1 MNPVFSYVTDHFSRY
16 ARLLAL
22 SALGLSLLAALLL
35 SPSDAESARTKR
47 IVALTPFAAN
57 ALADTGKRPA
67 AIGRFAAGST
77 TKYTNYRSP
86 RLKGVRQLTLSH
98 PSGPNMEQIAQIDP
112 DVVLTSSEWRKGSQT
127 MRDLAITVREM
138 DPKRASDVP
147 KKVSAIGYAYGN
159 RAKTK
164 ALVKRI
170 RAEIAYATKGSKNSP
185 HPFTKRPRV
194 LLVLGVGKTPYVFLG
209 NSWGGSIMR
218 SAGASLL
225 GGELTDSSGFAKV
238 SDEYV
243 VAQDPDIII
252 GVPHGNSKDQD
263 GIREH
268 MLNNPAW
275 SSTKAVANHDVYALG
290 DDDLLQPNIF
300 VGRTIK
306 RMRQSFLKNW

>member
-1 MNPVFSYVTDHFSRY
+1 MTNRIELSP
-16 ARLLAL
+16 RLLAAV
-22 SALGLSLLAALLL
+22 ALIGALLVAL
-35 SPSDAESARTKR
+35 AVSPADAARSKR

-57 ALADTGKRPA
+57 ALADTGKRPV

-77 TKYTNYRSP
+77 GKYTNYRSP
-86 RLKGVRQLTLSH
+86 RLKGVKQLTLSH
-98 PSGPNMEQIAQIDP
+98 PNGPNMEQIAQIDP
-112 DVVLTSSEWRKGSQT
+112 DIVLTSSEWRKGSQT

-138 DPKRASDVP
+138 DPRRASDVP
-147 KKVSAIGYAYGN
+147 KKVAAIGNAYGN
-159 RAKTK
+159 KRKTK
-164 ALVKRI
+164 SLVKRI
-170 RAEIAYATKGSKNSP
+170 KAEIAYATKGSSKQP
-185 HPFTKRPRV
+185 HPIKKRPRV

-252 GVPHGNSKDQD
+252 GVPHGNAKDRD

-268 MLNNPAW
+268 MLSNPSW
-275 SSTKAVANHDVYALG
+275 SSTKAVANREVYALG